1 MQYFVAVA
9 EELNIGRAALRLGI
23 AQPPL
28 SRALQRIERR
38 FGAELF
44 ERTPRGVELTA
55 PGEVF
60 LRESRAA
67 LVAIEAAE
75 RRTRR
80 AIQDPGSLALA
91 VKAGTGTE
99 QLARLLDVYAAVPGA
114 LRVDLVLTEFGET
127 EAALRDGRADVALLH
142 LPFDGAA
149 GLEHEEIGTEDLVAL
164 LPPGHPSS
172 TRRGITLAEF
182 EALPDLPGPRWR
194 QSDGTVPP
202 GPGPV
207 VRDQVQLVQLVALG
221 RTAAVVPEACGR
233 SAGVS
238 DVVVL
243 PVLDVPPVTLV
254 IAWPA
259 HGASAAVRDLVR
271 VATGG
276 QKVSGPSSVSRK
288 SSPPT
293 VRTWPE

>member
-9 EELNIGRAALRLGI
+9 QERNIGRAALRLGI

-44 ERTPRGVELTA
+44 ERTPRGVELTG

-80 AIQDPGSLALA
+80 AIAEPGTISLA

-99 QLARLLDVYAAVPGA
+99 QLGALLEAYAAVPGA
-114 LRVDLVLTEFGET
+114 AHVDLVLTEFGQT

-149 GLEHEEIGTEDLVAL
+149 GLEHRELGTEPLVAL
-164 LPPGHPSS
+164 LPPGHPLS
-172 TRRGITLAEF
+172 TRAGVRF
-182 EALPDLPGPRWR
+182 EDVGALPDLPAPRWR
-194 QSDGTVPP
+194 QSDGTVPQ

-207 VRDQVQLVQLVALG
+207 VRDQVQLAQLVSLG

-233 SAGVS
+233 SASGVA
-238 DVVVL
+238 VV
-243 PVLDVPPVTLV
+243 PVLDAPPVTLV

-259 HGASAAVRDLVR
+259 HGASAAVHELVR
-271 VATGG
+271 TAGVL
-276 QKVSGPSSVSRK
+276 
-288 SSPPT
+288 
-293 VRTWPE
+293 RT